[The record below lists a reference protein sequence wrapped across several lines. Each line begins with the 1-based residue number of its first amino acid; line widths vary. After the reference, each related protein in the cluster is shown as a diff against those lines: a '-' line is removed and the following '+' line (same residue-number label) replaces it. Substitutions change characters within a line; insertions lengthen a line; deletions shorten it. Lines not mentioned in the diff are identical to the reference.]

1 MLELLLIVTVV
12 TGLFIGFKKI
22 IKMYELLKINPYLQ
36 TVLLSIILIVVY
48 NLVILIKLP
57 INIVVGILVV
67 LCTVVTVYL
76 AVLFQAYYYK
86 LSDKYNEM
94 VEKC

>member
-48 NLVILIKLP
+48 NLVILIQLP

-86 LSDKYNEM
+86 LSDKYSEM